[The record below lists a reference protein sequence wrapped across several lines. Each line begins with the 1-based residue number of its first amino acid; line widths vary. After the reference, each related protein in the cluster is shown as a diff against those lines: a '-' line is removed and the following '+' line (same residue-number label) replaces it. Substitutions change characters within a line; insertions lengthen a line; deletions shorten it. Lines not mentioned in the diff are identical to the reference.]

1 LFILLLPSFAHEAS
15 EYPGFEV
22 PLYTALSSLKW
33 DELSLNYWNL
43 LALTAFATGYF
54 NKETRSLSLGR
65 KSISKV
71 RCSGIPPR
79 ATGATLKVIF
89 LKNASLSPALA
100 DSPPALAGY

>member
-1 LFILLLPSFAHEAS
+1 MKRLNIRVLKS
-15 EYPGFEV
+15 

-43 LALTAFATGYF
+43 LAITAFATGYL
-54 NKETRSLSLGR
+54 TRTPGR
-65 KSISKV
+65 YRAPANRFSKV

-79 ATGATLKVIF
+79 ATEATLKGIF